1 MQFTPCQYTMQWFL
15 VYSQSCAFL
24 VTGLELFLTLPK
36 AHTPVGSPPSP
47 PPPAPGNHWSLFCLC
62 GSIRA
67 VLFLLLLF
75 NNRPFT
81 HLAHLV
87 YPFLSC
93 LDTGLFAGLGTGN
106 NAAMNIHMQELVWTY
121 VFISGIR

>member
-1 MQFTPCQYTMQWFL
+1 MPSSSQVYNFFSHYPKHTPLLAVPQVL
-15 VYSQSCAFL
+15 LPLPLAI
-24 VTGLELFLTLPK
+24 TGLFSVSVDLSGLF
-36 AHTPVGSPPSP
+36 
-47 PPPAPGNHWSLFCLC
+47 F
-62 GSIRA
+62 
-67 VLFLLLLF
+67 FLLLLF
-75 NNRPFT
+75 NDRPFR

-93 LDTGLFAGLGTGN
+93 LYTGLFAGLGTGN